1 VETGSSITWKYP
13 SCILAGENSVGE
25 FYSVALTNHY
35 QQADTGTKMIHV
47 GPNTKSR
54 IVSKGIS
61 SGNSK
66 NTYRGQVKIGPK
78 AYNSIN
84 YSQCDSMLVGDKS
97 QANTFPYIQVN
108 NSTSTVEHEAS
119 TSKIEEEQLFYF
131 LQRGI
136 DIESAISLL
145 ISGFCKDVFSELPM
159 EFALE
164 ADRLLSLKLEGTVG

>member
-1 VETGSSITWKYP
+1 
-13 SCILAGENSVGE
+13 
-25 FYSVALTNHY
+25 
-35 QQADTGTKMIHV
+35 
-47 GPNTKSR
+47 
-54 IVSKGIS
+54 
-61 SGNSK
+61 
-66 NTYRGQVKIGPK
+66 
-78 AYNSIN
+78 
-84 YSQCDSMLVGDKS
+84 MLIGDKA

-136 DIESAISLL
+136 DMESAISLM
-145 ISGFCKDVFSELPM
+145 ISGFCKDVFNELPM

>member
-13 SCILAGENSVGE
+13 SCVLVGDNSIGE
-25 FYSVALTNHY
+25 FYSVALTNNY

-47 GPNTKSR
+47 GQNTKSR

-61 SGNSK
+61 AGNSK
-66 NTYRGQVKIGPK
+66 NTYRGQVKLVTK
-78 AYNSIN
+78 AHGSVN
-84 YSQCDSMLVGDKS
+84 YSQCDSMLIGDKA

-108 NSTSTVEHEAS
+108 NSTSKVEHEAS

-136 DIESAISLL
+136 DLNLLLVYSLVDFVRMFL
-145 ISGFCKDVFSELPM
+145 VNYLWN
-159 EFALE
+159 LH
-164 ADRLLSLKLEGTVG
+164 